1 MSDESIDKT
10 KRGIGIGRLVFFILL
25 CGLIALPFTPI
36 MRKIAG
42 RLAPPPEEKIVI
54 KEVEV
59 PEVLDDPDDPLPTGF
74 VRYTKADTERLWS
87 EIDVSA
93 TVEAQQGGAANLVRK
108 QRGSYEISYK
118 IKLTIPEP
126 STSLDQLAA
135 LNPELPKML
144 PGLESMMETA
154 KVSGF
159 YHKLYELKQKR
170 VQQKVM
176 RLHQLLSRH
185 HMFDCE
191 TVLELTHPE
200 TSEKALLIQGEMDV
214 VSDGSDGDRVPEF
227 DAEIANSDNY
237 QPFTS
242 YYWKKVTDK
251 PNPMLPKWESR
262 LADAVAASKSPGLSS
277 SRLREAQNL
286 VAERK
291 NEVARMKTHSWLI
304 ARADPFIVIPLSLH
318 AYGSSYDFG
327 PRIGD
332 YAVVIHGNKLF
343 PAIVGD
349 AGPSWLTG
357 EASLRMAKEINPKA
371 TPYNRPES
379 DLEVTYLIF
388 PKSRDWPGSQ
398 PDYAK
403 WRAKC
408 AEYLGRLGGI
418 GEGYSLHEWEDVLK
432 PNADASTSAATQ

>member
-1 MSDESIDKT
+1 MTQQNPPKSSNRGGASLVIICLLLLLSAGLLAALLTRKPEIKEVEKT
-10 KRGIGIGRLVFFILL
+10 V
-25 CGLIALPFTPI
+25 
-36 MRKIAG
+36 
-42 RLAPPPEEKIVI
+42 V

-59 PEVLDDPDDPLPTGF
+59 PEILAAPKEPLPPGF
-74 VRYTKADTERLWS
+74 VRYTRADTQRLWS
-87 EIDVSA
+87 EVDVSA
-93 TVEAQQGGAANLVRK
+93 VVDAKQGEIASKLRK

-118 IKLTIPEP
+118 INLTIPEP
-126 STSLDQLAA
+126 STTLEQLAT
-135 LNPELPKML
+135 LNPELPNML
-144 PGLESMMETA
+144 PGLPKMIETA

-170 VQQKVM
+170 VQQHVLS
-176 RLHQLLSRH
+176 LHRILSRH

-200 TSEKALLIQGEMDV
+200 TKEKALLIQGEMDV
-214 VSDGSDGDRVPEF
+214 VSDGSDGDRMPKF
-227 DAEIANSDNY
+227 DEEIANSDNY

-251 PNPMLPKWESR
+251 PNPMLPKWEQR
-262 LADAVAASKSPGLSS
+262 LNDAEAAAQKPGLSS
-277 SRLREAQNL
+277 TRLREAKNL
-286 VAERK
+286 VSERK
-291 NEVARMKTHSWLI
+291 NEVARMKSTSWLI

-332 YAVVIHGNKLF
+332 YAVVIHGKKLL

-357 EASLRMAKEINPKA
+357 EASLRIAKELNPAA

-403 WRAKC
+403 WREKC
-408 AEYLGRLGGI
+408 AEYLGKLGGI
-418 GEGYSLHEWEDVLK
+418 GEGYDLHEWEDVLK
-432 PNADASTSAATQ
+432 EPVAGEE

>member
-1 MSDESIDKT
+1 MSDEKT
-10 KRGIGIGRLVFFILL
+10 DRTPTGIGFGRAVFFLLL
-25 CGLIALPFTPI
+25 CALIALPFTPI
-36 MRKIAG
+36 MRKIAA
-42 RLAPPPEEKIVI
+42 RLAPEAKERIVV

-59 PEVLDDPDDPLPTGF
+59 PEVLQDPDEPLPTGF
-74 VRYTKADTERLWS
+74 VRYTKADTQRLWS
-87 EIDVSA
+87 EVDVSA
-93 TVEAQQGGAANLVRK
+93 TVDAQSGGAASRVRK
-108 QRGSYEISYK
+108 ERGSYEIAYQ

-126 STSLDQLAA
+126 STSLEQLSA

-144 PGLESMMETA
+144 PDLAVMLETA

-170 VQQKVM
+170 VQQKVL
-176 RLHQLLSRH
+176 RLHELLSRH

-214 VSDGSDGDRVPEF
+214 VSDGSDGDRLAKF
-227 DAEIANSDNY
+227 DDEIANSDNY

-242 YYWKKVTDK
+242 YYWKKVTDT
-251 PNPMLPKWESR
+251 PNPMLPKWERR
-262 LADAVAASKSPGLSS
+262 LADAVAAAKADGLSA
-277 SRLREAQNL
+277 SRLRDAKNL

-291 NEVARMKTHSWLI
+291 NEVARMKSQSWLI

-332 YAVVIHGNKLF
+332 YAVVIHGGKLL

-357 EASLRMAKEINPKA
+357 EASLRIAQEVNPNA

-379 DLEVTYLIF
+379 DLKVTYLIF
-388 PKSRDWPGSQ
+388 PKSREWPGSQ

-403 WRAKC
+403 WREKC
-408 AEYLGRLGGI
+408 AEYLGRIGGV
-418 GEGYSLHEWEDVLK
+418 GEGYGLHEWEDVLK
-432 PNADASTSAATQ
+432 PKADPAL

>member
-1 MSDESIDKT
+1 M
-10 KRGIGIGRLVFFILL
+10 
-25 CGLIALPFTPI
+25 
-36 MRKIAG
+36 
-42 RLAPPPEEKIVI
+42 
-54 KEVEV
+54 
-59 PEVLDDPDDPLPTGF
+59 PEVLGEPDQPLPTGF
-74 VRYTKADTERLWS
+74 VRYTKADTQRLWS
-87 EIDVSA
+87 EVDVSA
-93 TVEAQQGGAANLVRK
+93 TVDAQPVAAAASSVRK
-108 QRGSYEISYK
+108 QRGSYEIAYTV
-118 IKLTIPEP
+118 KLTIPEP
-126 STSLDQLAA
+126 STSMEQLAA
-135 LNPELPKML
+135 LNPELPNML
-144 PGLESMMETA
+144 PGLGSMLATA

-170 VQQKVM
+170 VQQKVL
-176 RLHQLLSRH
+176 RLHELLSRH

-200 TSEKALLIQGEMDV
+200 TAEKALLIQGEMDV

-227 DAEIANSDNY
+227 DSEIANSDNY

-251 PNPMLPKWESR
+251 PNPMLPKWERR
-262 LADAVAASKSPGLSS
+262 LADAIATSKSEGLSA
-277 SRLREAQNL
+277 SRLRDAKNL

-291 NEVARMKTHSWLI
+291 NEVARMKSQSWLI

-332 YAVVIHGNKLF
+332 YAVVIHGKKLL

-357 EASLRMAKEINPKA
+357 EASLRIAKEINPKA

-388 PKSRDWPGSQ
+388 PKSREWPGSQ
-398 PDYAK
+398 PNYTK
-403 WRAKC
+403 WRDKC

-418 GEGYSLHEWEDVLK
+418 GEGYELHEWEDILK
-432 PNADASTSAATQ
+432 PKSAEEAE